1 MKYLIFFILLTSNIF
16 AEEKEEAEEKEA
28 QAVSNI
34 SPEAIVRIN
43 TSYLAKVKPLF
54 KRACFDCHSD
64 QVTYPW
70 YHSIPGIKQL
80 MDSHIEEGREKLDLS
95 KDYPFKGGKKGLKH
109 DLKEIWETI
118 DEGEMAPL
126 YYRVMHSH
134 GRYSDEDK
142 QIIKSWVEESIK
154 EFK

>member
-1 MKYLIFFILLTSNIF
+1 MKYLIFFIFLLSNSF
-16 AEEKEEAEEKEA
+16 AEEKAPVVE
-28 QAVSNI
+28 NI
-34 SPEAIVRIN
+34 SPDALARIN
-43 TSYLAKVKPLF
+43 NSYLEKVKPLF

-80 MDSHIEEGREKLDLS
+80 MDSHIAEGVQRLDMS

-109 DLKEIWETI
+109 DLEETWETI
-118 DEGEMAPL
+118 EEGEMAPL
-126 YYRVMHSH
+126 YYRIMHSH
-134 GRYSDEDK
+134 GRYSEEDK
-142 QIIKSWVEESIK
+142 QIIKSWVEESMK